1 MFYSNLNKN
10 IFRRENKYTIFSILQ
25 SSTDFYNEK
34 GFKDNQ
40 QLSDEVKYLILVL
53 LSQNKIALELKSDF
67 DEFICDLEKKPYSLN
82 TSLEFD

>member
-53 LSQNKIALELKSDF
+53 LSQNKIALDLKLRSSSVFLD
-67 DEFICDLEKKPYSLN
+67 IWNYKY
-82 TSLEFD
+82 